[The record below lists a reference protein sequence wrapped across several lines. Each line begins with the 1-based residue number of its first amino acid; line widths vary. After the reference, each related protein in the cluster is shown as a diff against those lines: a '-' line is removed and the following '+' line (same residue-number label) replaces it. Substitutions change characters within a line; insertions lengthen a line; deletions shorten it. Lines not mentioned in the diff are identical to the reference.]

1 MIGVSAGLRGRGN
14 WLWEGSNRSE
24 MTRIG
29 MESCRQLLGI
39 LVILVKGFLAKAF
52 VVFFHE
58 WNEWKNPQ
66 FNFSSQDLKFWQEKL
81 FCGVFSW
88 VKWVKK
94 STIQLNNIN
103 HSFEWF
109 WIMWKILFMK
119 PLKIKPYLSRYIHEE
134 IWHDICCHYF
144 TNPEGNT
151 PANSLPFFY
160 RVKVKL
166 CKNIIFLL
174 HYVIIIVT

>member
-1 MIGVSAGLRGRGN
+1 MWLFDINLKPDKVKPEPYFENWQKLDPRPDLAVETRAGP
-14 WLWEGSNRSE
+14 E
-24 MTRIG
+24 
-29 MESCRQLLGI
+29 
-39 LVILVKGFLAKAF
+39 
-52 VVFFHE
+52 
-58 WNEWKNPQ
+58 P
-66 FNFSSQDLKFWQEKL
+66 DYLKPVASL
-81 FCGVFSW
+81 
-88 VKWVKK
+88 

>member
-1 MIGVSAGLRGRGN
+1 MIAVSSVNTFDYLATPHIIGN
-14 WLWEGSNRSE
+14 VSWPKKIYFLHWHFDWK
-24 MTRIG
+24 
-29 MESCRQLLGI
+29 SC
-39 LVILVKGFLAKAF
+39 F

-58 WNEWKNPQ
+58 WNEW
-66 FNFSSQDLKFWQEKL
+66 
-81 FCGVFSW
+81 
-88 VKWVKK
+88 KK